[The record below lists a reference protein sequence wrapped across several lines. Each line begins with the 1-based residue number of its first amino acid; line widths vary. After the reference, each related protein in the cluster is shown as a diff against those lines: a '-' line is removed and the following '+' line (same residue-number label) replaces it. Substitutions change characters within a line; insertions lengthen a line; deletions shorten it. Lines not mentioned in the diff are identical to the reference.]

1 MKHPDDFDFVKLN
14 REHLD
19 ILVSWADR
27 EGWNPGLH
35 DADVF
40 WHTDPDGF
48 YGFFDRGE
56 LVAGGAIISYD
67 GAFGFMGFFIVKPAY
82 RGRGIGRKLW
92 YLRRDTLLSRLDP
105 GAAIGMDGVVD
116 MQPFYNRGG
125 FELSFRDLRY
135 EGMGNTRPLDNS
147 VSAIRESDLDNVLA
161 YDRKCFGFDRRRF
174 MTRWL
179 AMPESHPFKY
189 QDGNRLKGFAV
200 LRKVRQGFKIG
211 PLFADTPDIADA
223 LYCACASAA
232 KDAPFYLDI
241 PIVNNAARALVE
253 RHDMT
258 YVFECARMYHGTPPA
273 LPMDKIFG
281 ITTFELG

>member
-1 MKHPDDFDFVKLN
+1 
-14 REHLD
+14 
-19 ILVSWADR
+19 VSWADQ

-48 YGFFDRGE
+48 YGFFDQGE

-92 YLRRDTLLSRLDP
+92 YLRRDTLLKRLDP
-105 GAAIGMDGVVD
+105 GAAIGMDGVVA

-125 FELSFRDLRY
+125 FDLSFRDLRY
-135 EGMGNTRPLDNS
+135 EGVGTPRPLDS
-147 VSAIRESDLDNVLA
+147 AVSAIEEPDLELVLA
-161 YDRKCFGFDRRRF
+161 YDRDCFGFDRRRF
-174 MTRWL
+174 MIRWL
-179 AMPESHPFKY
+179 DMPEAHTFKY
-189 QDGNRLKGFAV
+189 TDGNRLRGFAV
-200 LRKVRQGFKIG
+200 MRKVRQGYKIG

-223 LYCACASAA
+223 LFRACASAA
-232 KDAPFYLDI
+232 GESRFYLDI
-241 PIVNNAARALVE
+241 PVINTAAKDLVD
-253 RHDMT
+253 RYHMT
-258 YVFECARMYHGTPPA
+258 YVFECARMYYGTPPV
-273 LPMDKIFG
+273 LPTEKIFG

>member
-1 MKHPDDFDFVKLN
+1 MKQPDDYDFVKLN

-19 ILVSWADR
+19 ILVSWADQ
-27 EGWNPGLH
+27 EGWNPGPH

-48 YGFFDRGE
+48 YGFFDQGE

-92 YLRRDTLLSRLDP
+92 YLRRDTLLKRLDP
-105 GAAIGMDGVVD
+105 GAAIGMDGVVA

-125 FELSFRDLRY
+125 FALSFRDLRY
-135 EGMGNTRPLDNS
+135 EGTGTPRPQEDA
-147 VSAIRESDLDNVLA
+147 VSAIREPDLEKVLA
-161 YDRKCFGFDRRRF
+161 YDRECFGCDRRRF

-179 AMPESHPFKY
+179 KMPEAYPFKY
-189 QDGNRLKGFAV
+189 TEGSRLKGFAV
-200 LRKVRQGFKIG
+200 LRKVRQGYKIG

-223 LYCACASAA
+223 LFCACSAA
-232 KDAPFYLDI
+232 TGNAPFYLDI
-241 PIVNNAARALVE
+241 PIVNTAAQALVD
-253 RHDMT
+253 RHKMT

-273 LPMDKIFG
+273 LPMDKIYG